1 MWVLLLA
8 PIKFFLVS
16 DDVVKKYNLQA
27 VAHPMFGRSEHC
39 PGIIYNKAQ
48 HDENAEK
55 GLPTNFLYFCNKD
68 DDLTYQ
74 EYLKLGESEGLP
86 SRYKCRIRTPWYKV
100 PSVSA
105 SPISM
110 LKRSNGMPRLI
121 LNELNAYT
129 TDTAYRII
137 PTDRTDANSLVICFL
152 NTLTALSAELEGRH
166 YGGGVLELVPSE
178 IDRLK
183 VPYITIPNGNIYEL
197 NTFVKHH
204 SIEEIL
210 QQQDSFI
217 FSALGVNKADVKTLQ
232 NALIRIKD
240 RRQRITESEN

>member
-1 MWVLLLA
+1 M
-8 PIKFFLVS
+8 
-16 DDVVKKYNLQA
+16 KKYNLQD

-39 PGIIYNKAQ
+39 PGIVYNKAQ
-48 HDENAEK
+48 HDENAAK

-68 DDLTYQ
+68 DGVTYK

-86 SRYKCRIRTPWYKV
+86 SRYKCRIRAPWYKV

-129 TDTAYRII
+129 TDTAYRIV
-137 PTDRTDANSLVICFL
+137 PTDSTDANSLVICFL

-178 IDRLK
+178 IDHLK
-183 VPYITIPNGNIYEL
+183 VPYITIPNGDIYEL
-197 NTFVKHH
+197 NAFVKHH
-204 SIEEIL
+204 SVDEIL

-217 FSALGVNKADVKTLQ
+217 FSALGVNEDDVKTLQ
-232 NALIRIKD
+232 NALIRIKE

>member
-1 MWVLLLA
+1 M
-8 PIKFFLVS
+8 
-16 DDVVKKYNLQA
+16 KKYNLQD

-39 PGIIYNKAQ
+39 PGIVYTKAQ
-48 HDENAEK
+48 HDENAAK

-68 DDLTYQ
+68 DGVTYK

-86 SRYKCRIRTPWYKV
+86 SRYKCRIRAPWYKV

-240 RRQRITESEN
+240 RRCP